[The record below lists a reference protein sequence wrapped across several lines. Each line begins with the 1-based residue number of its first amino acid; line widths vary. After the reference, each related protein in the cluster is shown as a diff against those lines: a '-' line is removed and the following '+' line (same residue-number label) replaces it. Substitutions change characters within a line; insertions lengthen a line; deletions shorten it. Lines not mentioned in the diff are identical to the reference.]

1 MTENNII
8 ENLTE
13 EEKAEMEHKAQNIRD
28 TAFGLANSIE
38 NLYEKYGVEMFKE
51 IIDYLKPRLW
61 FIENP
66 KTGRMKDFITDRPY
80 YDVDYCCYSDWGYR
94 KSTRIWT
101 NLKRFVPLTCGGS
114 GVCPYMEGKRH
125 VRSVIR

>member
-51 IIDYLKPRLW
+51 IIDYLKQKELEFERH
-61 FIENP
+61 NNR
-66 KTGRMKDFITDRPY
+66 GRK
-80 YDVDYCCYSDWGYR
+80 
-94 KSTRIWT
+94 
-101 NLKRFVPLTCGGS
+101 
-114 GVCPYMEGKRH
+114 
-125 VRSVIR
+125 